1 MFFTLQRLITIHYYS
16 FVSLQSKLDDLVD
29 KGYVHRSDITDHI
42 MQALEGRQKHAG
54 LQHCKHL
61 LCCRCDEG
69 IRCSRL
75 TAACT
80 AELSDT
86 DAESAVDSFGK
97 SDFRRVNNKGAFL
110 MGIIRRVKT
119 EGPDRTHR
127 TSDLDRM
134 HKSVRNRLTDLID
147 KVITRLLLIC
157 LFWSAF
163 KASAASCHAWP
174 CALFFFAFLY
184 NRLHETSSGLMTCTT

>member
-1 MFFTLQRLITIHYYS
+1 MTWWTRGMCTEVTSQTTSCR
-16 FVSLQSKLDDLVD
+16 
-29 KGYVHRSDITDHI
+29 
-42 MQALEGRQKHAG
+42 
-54 LQHCKHL
+54 HL
-61 LCCRCDEG
+61 KVRNIASICCVRCDEG
-69 IRCSRL
+69 IPCSML
-75 TAACT
+75 TAACA

-147 KVITRLLLIC
+147 KVITCLL
-157 LFWSAF
+157 WNAY
-163 KASAASCHAWP
+163 KANTASCHPWP
-174 CALFFFAFLY
+174 CPLFFYAFVHMRY
-184 NRLHETSSGLMTCTT
+184 TVV